1 MVNEEMFH
9 ITIKAC
15 SILKKSPRR
24 CCDLERHCSLSPF
37 WQRQP
42 YKALGNSLCNTA
54 LRNPVETA
62 NVFSDFFCPLF
73 FSRITFPFSQ
83 SIMWVNSPCYIGF
96 TDATKP
102 DNRSPK
108 FSTSAGRLQQSSEAP
123 KLGAFFG
130 CWSPVPEG
138 SLLNYR
144 RVLGATIF
152 LCGALPRI
160 IKGKGG
166 SRNPAQ
172 AQATYLV
179 GQSSWWFSCL
189 DICFES
195 SWLKLF
201 HQKCTPWV
209 TFIVLPHFFLT
220 KFCILL
226 HRWILFVCLFV
237 L

>member
-42 YKALGNSLCNTA
+42 YKALGNCATLLWEILWKQLTYFLTFSVLYFSAELLC
-54 LRNPVETA
+54 L
-62 NVFSDFFCPLF
+62 
-73 FSRITFPFSQ
+73 FSQ